1 MTATTPNLARPQVGR
16 LTLRNGDR
24 AVTIS
29 AADQR
34 VIVLRKHAEALL
46 DDIEEA
52 LDQMEADA

>member
-1 MTATTPNLARPQVGR
+1 MTASAPNLARPHVGR

-34 VIVLRKHAEALL
+34 IIVRREHLSVLL
-46 DDIEEA
+46 DDLTEQE
-52 LDQMEADA
+52 DE